1 MIRIWISNKNR
12 DRIEREF
19 LADARNAPTG
29 LFHTL
34 AKEEVRNLL
43 NETCPALYRCLYHDD
58 TKHTVNEGEVQR
70 LLLADRSALQDYIWQ
85 SGIIR
90 KRKKKLLS
98 EAFQYENLSKRKVL
112 NTILQLMDVPV
123 CPYCNRQYTFT
134 LASGKSRPQMD
145 HYYPRDLYPYL
156 AVSLYNL
163 VPCCAVCNTAKG
175 PLDTIKDPILYPYDE
190 GFSYDM
196 GFQIEA
202 EDGIKWV
209 NILHDGT
216 GEFSLKVEKKRQIPL
231 KKEAVVKNQMEVLH
245 LDELYDMHKDYIRDI
260 LRRQAMYM
268 PERINDLYTHF
279 AHLFRSREELEHVLS
294 GTDTDERGWGK
305 RTLSKLTYDI
315 VKQLE
320 NGHIRIEKPG
330 EEEGGAK

>member
-43 NETCPALYRCLYHDD
+43 DEACPALYRCLYHDD
-58 TKHTVNEGEVQR
+58 AEHTVNEAEVQR
-70 LLLADRSALQDYIWQ
+70 LLLADRSALQDYIQ
-85 SGIIR
+85 KSGIIR

-98 EAFQYENLSKRKVL
+98 EAFRYENLSKRKVL
-112 NTILQLMDVPV
+112 NTILQLMDVSV
-123 CPYCNRQYTFT
+123 CRQYTFT

-163 VPCCAVCNTAKG
+163 VPCCAVCNAAKG
-175 PLDTIKDPILYPYDE
+175 PLDTMKDPILYPYDE

-196 GFQIEA
+196 GFQIKA
-202 EDGIKWV
+202 KNGDDWV
-209 NILHDGT
+209 KILHDGT
-216 GEFSLKVEKKRQIPL
+216 GEFSLGVEKRFLAPL
-231 KKEAVVKNQMEVLH
+231 KKEAVVKNQMEFLH
-245 LDELYDMHKDYIRDI
+245 LNELYDMHKDYIRDI
-260 LRRQAMYM
+260 LRRQAIYT
-268 PERINDLYTHF
+268 PERIHDLF
-279 AHLFRSREELEHVLS
+279 EQFDHLFRSRKELEQVLS

-330 EEEGGAK
+330 EER

>member
-34 AKEEVRNLL
+34 AKEEVRSLL
-43 NETCPALYRCLYHDD
+43 DESCPALYRCLYHDD
-58 TKHTVNEGEVQR
+58 TEHTVNEEEVQR
-70 LLLADRSALQDYIWQ
+70 LLLADRSALQDYIRQ

-98 EAFQYENLSKRKVL
+98 EAFRYENLSKRKVL

-175 PLDTIKDPILYPYDE
+175 PLDTKRYPILYPYDE

-196 GFQIEA
+196 GFQIKA
-202 EDGIKWV
+202 KDGDNWV
-209 NILHDGT
+209 KILHDGT
-216 GEFSLKVEKKRQIPL
+216 GRFSLEVEKSARYP
-231 KKEAVVKNQMEVLH
+231 
-245 LDELYDMHKDYIRDI
+245 
-260 LRRQAMYM
+260 
-268 PERINDLYTHF
+268 
-279 AHLFRSREELEHVLS
+279 
-294 GTDTDERGWGK
+294 
-305 RTLSKLTYDI
+305 
-315 VKQLE
+315 
-320 NGHIRIEKPG
+320 
-330 EEEGGAK
+330 